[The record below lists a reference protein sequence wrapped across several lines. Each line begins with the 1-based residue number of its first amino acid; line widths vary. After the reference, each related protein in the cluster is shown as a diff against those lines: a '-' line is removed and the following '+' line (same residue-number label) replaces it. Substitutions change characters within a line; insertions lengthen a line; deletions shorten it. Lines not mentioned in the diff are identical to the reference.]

1 MTILI
6 IIFNMSEESEEE
18 DNQEIKEQKFKNY
31 SEDSNEI
38 TLYYK
43 LEKYFYE
50 HKEWRDVNLYAYAEQ
65 FSSMIK
71 KKFSGYE
78 TFNKSDTLYQIKKK
92 VSEKTGFPIETII
105 KFGIYKGKKYDPN
118 GTLWTNILGY
128 NVDDYTTIM
137 NSHYNSINVDDRII
151 YLYIDPSRSQIFESI
166 NENQV
171 INDKKQKIMENDIL
185 NLKNDNKE
193 KNKIIS
199 DLKNENEIHR
209 HLISDLNKKNDTLR
223 KKQEEQEKNKKQQEK
238 NIIDCENKFNEN
250 TVKFRINKIKD
261 SKREI
266 NKIIIN
272 KYAEEFKTGKSSNN
286 SFVNSLINFV
296 TKFTYD
302 FMKFNEDFI
311 KSFKENSENIIR
323 EYDTDKNR
331 ISIEHINFIVIGSAG
346 VGKSAFINGSL
357 LLENNK
363 AEEGKGES
371 VTNKSKLYNSDKLT
385 MIRMWDTP
393 GIDFKISQ
401 DSILKE
407 IENIVNEGLKNGP
420 DHFINIILYCTRGD
434 RFQEEEGKLIY
445 KIMQL
450 YPSDDLPV
458 IITQLQSYFE
468 DDVPEMENAIRNI
481 LYKYLDK
488 NIVDKI
494 EIKDV
499 VSKDKKNNNTI
510 IKARGIPKLLRCSFD
525 IMGRAIT
532 SATFKK
538 FSEDIEN
545 LCRDYVD
552 KKLDYVQNI
561 FQDEKELFEIT
572 NYLVNEEEDYFNDN
586 KNEKN
591 IRKKLS
597 SQNAYINKND
607 KKYFSDNFISI
618 LSSKIL
624 DIYKNLNNISNFN
637 DSPPVFYFLEDKIK
651 MIKGILDVISGKIFE
666 TIYKSKFQD
675 YYNDL
680 QLQQNELNK
689 EYKTNIQMFDA
700 KKVKEEFRE
709 ELLIFFNN
717 EFFKIFLC
725 IIINLFKNN
734 LRNILIENYKNYLD
748 ENKKIISLKAE
759 NSLKNVTIKLK
770 KKLLNE
776 LNKYF
781 PKEVPIIERKSTQ
794 SSTTSLTTK
803 LNNLDEEIIF
813 PEYK

>member
-1 MTILI
+1 
-6 IIFNMSEESEEE
+6 MSEEREEE
-18 DNQEIKEQKFKNY
+18 DNQEIKIQKFKNY
-31 SEDSNEI
+31 SKDSNEI
-38 TLYYK
+38 TLYYE
-43 LEKYFYE
+43 LQKYFSEY
-50 HKEWRDVNLYAYAEQ
+50 KQWRNINLNVYAEH

-71 KKFSGYE
+71 QKFFGYE

-92 VSEKTGFPIETII
+92 VSEKTGFPIETIV
-105 KFGIYKGKKYDPN
+105 KFGIYNGKEYGPDDK
-118 GTLWTNILGY
+118 LWTIIDEY
-128 NVDDYTTIM
+128 NVNDNTAIM
-137 NSHYNSINVDDRII
+137 NSHYNSSKVEDRYV
-151 YLYIDPSRSQIFESI
+151 YLHIDSSRSKIFESI

-171 INDKKQKIMENDIL
+171 RNDKKQKIMEDDIL
-185 NLKNDNKE
+185 NLKKENIE
-193 KNKIIS
+193 KNKIII
-199 DLKNENEIHR
+199 DLKNENEAHK
-209 HLISDLNKKNDTLR
+209 HQISDLNKKNENLR
-223 KKQEEQEKNKKQQEK
+223 KKQEEEEKNKKQQER

-250 TVKFRINKIKD
+250 TAKFRINKINE
-261 SKREI
+261 SKKKI
-266 NKIIIN
+266 NKIIIK
-272 KYAEEFKTGKSSNN
+272 KYAEEFKKGKSSNN
-286 SFVNSLINFV
+286 NFTNSLINFIA
-296 TKFTYD
+296 KFTND
-302 FMKFNEDFI
+302 FMKFNEEFI
-311 KSFKENSENIIR
+311 KSFKKNSENIIK
-323 EYDTDKNR
+323 EYDSDKNR

-346 VGKSAFINGSL
+346 VGKSAFINESL

-407 IENIVNEGLKNGP
+407 IENIVNEGLKKGP

-468 DDVPEMENAIRNI
+468 DDVPEMEKAIRNI
-481 LYKYLDK
+481 LYKYLEK

-499 VSKDKKNNNTI
+499 VSKDKINKNTT

-572 NYLVNEEEDYFNDN
+572 NYLVNEEEDDYFNDY

-597 SQNAYINKND
+597 YKNAYKNKNN
-607 KKYFSDNFISI
+607 KTYFSDNFISI

-624 DIYKNLNNISNFN
+624 AIYKNLNNIRNLN

-651 MIKGILDVISGKIFE
+651 MIKGIIDVISKKVFE
-666 TIYKSKFQD
+666 TIYKSEFQD
-675 YYNDL
+675 YFNDL

-700 KKVKEEFRE
+700 KKIKEEFRE
-709 ELLIFFNN
+709 DLLNFFNN

-759 NSLKNVTIKLK
+759 NSLKNVTFKLK

-776 LNKYF
+776 LDKYF
-781 PKEVPIIERKSTQ
+781 PKEEPIIERKSTE

>member
-1 MTILI
+1 
-6 IIFNMSEESEEE
+6 MSEEK
-18 DNQEIKEQKFKNY
+18 DNQEIKKKFQNY
-31 SEDSNEI
+31 SKDSNDI

-43 LEKYFYE
+43 LTKYFSE
-50 HKEWRDVNLYAYAEQ
+50 NKQWRDISLFTYAEQ
-65 FSSMIK
+65 FSSRIK
-71 KKFSGYE
+71 KKNFHGYE

-105 KFGIYKGKKYDPN
+105 KFGIYAGKQYDPD
-118 GTLWTNILGY
+118 GKLWNEVSDY
-128 NVDDYTTIM
+128 NVNDNITIM
-137 NSHYNSINVDDRII
+137 NSHYNSSNVDNRYV
-151 YLYIDPSRSQIFESI
+151 YLYIDPSKSKIFESI
-166 NENQV
+166 NENQ
-171 INDKKQKIMENDIL
+171 IHNDKKQEILENDII
-185 NLKNDNKE
+185 NLKKDNTE
-193 KNKIIS
+193 KNKIIN
-199 DLKNENEIHR
+199 DLKNENKIHR
-209 HLISDLNKKNDTLR
+209 FEINDLNKKNENLR
-223 KKQEEQEKNKKQQEK
+223 KRQEEEEIIKKQQEK
-238 NIIDCENKFNEN
+238 NIIDCENKFKEN
-250 TVKFRINKIKD
+250 KTNIRINKIKD
-261 SKREI
+261 SKKEI

-272 KYAEEFKTGKSSNN
+272 KYAEEFKTEKGKKNN
-286 SFVNSLINFV
+286 FTISLINYV
-296 TKFTYD
+296 EKFTKD
-302 FMKFNEDFI
+302 FMKFNEVFI
-311 KSFKENSENIIR
+311 ESFKKNSENIIK
-323 EYDTDKNR
+323 EYDIDKNS
-331 ISIEHINFIVIGSAG
+331 IFIEHINFIVIGSAG
-346 VGKSAFINGSL
+346 VGKSAFINESL

-371 VTNKSKLYNSDKLT
+371 VTNKSKLYNSNKLK

-407 IENIVNEGLKNGP
+407 IENIVNEGLKKGP

-458 IITQLQSYFE
+458 IITQLQSYFKE
-468 DDVPEMENAIRNI
+468 DVPEMEKAIRNI
-481 LYKYLDK
+481 LYKYLDN

-499 VSKDKKNNNTI
+499 VSKEKMTQNTT

-561 FQDEKELFEIT
+561 FKDEKELFEIT
-572 NYLVNEEEDYFNDN
+572 SYLVNEEEDDYFNNNEN
-586 KNEKN
+586 KKY

-597 SQNAYINKND
+597 FKNAYKNKND
-607 KKYFSDNFISI
+607 KTYFSDNFISI

-624 DIYKNLNNISNFN
+624 DIYKNLNNIRNLN
-637 DSPPVFYFLEDKIK
+637 DKPPVFYFLEDKIK
-651 MIKGILDVISGKIFE
+651 MIKGIIDVISKKVFE
-666 TIYKSKFQD
+666 TIYKNKFQD
-675 YYNDL
+675 YFNDL

-689 EYKTNIQMFDA
+689 KFKTNVQIVDA
-700 KKVKEEFRE
+700 KEIKEEFRK
-709 ELLIFFNN
+709 ELFDFFNN

-725 IIINLFKNN
+725 IIINLFENN

-776 LNKYF
+776 LDKYF
-781 PKEVPIIERKSTQ
+781 PKEEPIIERKSTE
-794 SSTTSLTTK
+794 SSRKSLTNK
-803 LNNLDEEIIF
+803 LNKLDEEIVF
-813 PEYK
+813 PEYI